1 MHRRLSI
8 ALLAM
13 SLAAL
18 TIVHAEEIG
27 TSEGNAPG
35 RVENVRVEPAAVS
48 MLRALVIPWHINY
61 QGYLTDDLGNPATD
75 TLDMTFGI
83 WDASVSGTELWSEDQ
98 TVSVENGIF
107 NVVLGSIAPIPSDV
121 FQSGQTRWL
130 ELTVETQV
138 LSPRTEVTSVGYAYR
153 SVKADS
159 AGYCSLTDMVDNF
172 HASSVPGASDLFPRS
187 FADAEYV
194 NENQTDAI
202 TSLMI
207 LDGDIA
213 TLDLSDGAVSSAKIL
228 DSTIVRADVFRTFK
242 APYSDTSD
250 YARSA
255 PAVPD
260 ADWTLAGVVL
270 HPAAMY
276 GLSLRSTNFL
286 YGNKDSTHV
295 NLGVSC
301 TTGTPGFNWAY
312 CTVGGGWR
320 NAANDE
326 NATVGGGRDNK
337 ASDNGS
343 TVSGGILNSATN
355 ILATVGGG
363 QNNIANNSRSTVSGG
378 SDNLA
383 AGNSSVVSGGWQN
396 SALGSGA
403 AVGGGSYN
411 SVAGGSSGIPSGQ
424 SDTVGGDFSVAMGY
438 RVRLDTLA
446 DYTLA
451 FGNDFTTSAARAVI
465 FYSSTTPIRVGI
477 QNTAPT
483 HLIDVGASGAY
494 CDGGAWV
501 DGSSREYKEGIAL
514 LTVDEAASAV
524 AQLTPVTYNYRSD
537 RQEKCVG
544 FIAED
549 VPDLV
554 ATKDRKGL
562 SPMDIVAVVTKVVQ
576 TQQEA
581 LELQRR
587 EIEALKR
594 EVELLKRRSINGS
607 PDLNR

>member
-1 MHRRLSI
+1 VNILWRYAMCRWLRVS
-8 ALLAM
+8 LLTI
-13 SLAAL
+13 SLAAC
-18 TIVHAEEIG
+18 TIAYADKIG
-27 TSEGNAPG
+27 TAELDTPG
-35 RVENVRVEPAAVS
+35 LVENTEIRPAAVS
-48 MLRALVIPWHINY
+48 VLRTLVIPWHVNY
-61 QGYLTDDLGNPATD
+61 QGYLTDDLGNPMTD

-83 WDASVSGTELWSEDQ
+83 WDASLSGTELWSEDQ
-98 TVSVENGIF
+98 TVTIENGLF
-107 NVVLGSIAPIPSDV
+107 NVVLGSVTPIPSGV
-121 FQSGQTRWL
+121 FQTGQTRWL
-130 ELTVETQV
+130 ELTVETQT
-138 LSPRTEVTSVGYAYR
+138 LSPRTEVTSVGYSYR

-159 AGYCSLTDMVDNF
+159 AGYSSLSDMVDNF
-172 HASSVPGASDLFPRS
+172 HASAVPGASDLFPRS

-194 NENQTDAI
+194 NENQTDAV
-202 TSLMI
+202 TSPMI
-207 LDGDIA
+207 LDGDIG
-213 TLDLSDGAVSSAKIL
+213 TLDLADDAVSSAKIL

-242 APYSDTSD
+242 APYSDTAD

-255 PAVPD
+255 PATPD
-260 ADWTLAGVVL
+260 ADWTITGNVL
-270 HPAAMY
+270 HPSAQY
-276 GLSLRSTNFL
+276 GLSLRGSNFL
-286 YGNKDSTHV
+286 YGTRDSTHV

-301 TTGTPGFNWAY
+301 TTGTPGFTWAY

-326 NATVGGGRDNK
+326 NATVSGGRDNK

-363 QNNIANNSRSTVSGG
+363 QNNIASNSRSTVSGG

-383 AGNSSVVSGGWQN
+383 GGNSSVVSGGWQN
-396 SALGSGA
+396 SALGSGS

-411 SVAGGSSGIPSGQ
+411 SVTGGSSGIPAGQ

-451 FGNDFTTSAARAVI
+451 FGNNFTTSATGAVI
-465 FYSSTTPIRVGI
+465 FYSSGSPIQVGI
-477 QNTAPT
+477 QNTSPT
-483 HLIDVGASGAY
+483 HLLDVGSSGAY
-494 CDGGAWV
+494 CDGGLWI
-501 DGSSREYKEGIAL
+501 DGSSREYKEEIAPL
-514 LTVDEAASAV
+514 DLDEAASVV
-524 AQLTPVTYNYRSD
+524 ASLTPVTYNYKSD
-537 RQEKCVG
+537 KEEKCVG

-562 SPMDIVAVVTKVVQ
+562 SPMDFVAVLTKVVQ
-576 TQQEA
+576 SQQDA
-581 LELQRR
+581 LELQQR

-594 EVELLKRRSINGS
+594 EVELLRR
-607 PDLNR
+607 R